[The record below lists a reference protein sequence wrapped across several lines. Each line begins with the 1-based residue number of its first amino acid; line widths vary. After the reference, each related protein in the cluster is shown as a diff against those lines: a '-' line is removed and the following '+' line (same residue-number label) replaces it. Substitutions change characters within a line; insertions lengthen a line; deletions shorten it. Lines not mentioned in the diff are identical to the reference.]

1 MSLRINSFILSSAE
15 RYCLVIDNSTKLPVY
30 YPNLFITTQIRNS
43 SQSVSTMISAAASL
57 IVLLNFINE
66 RNINLEERILTKK
79 FFSLSEFDDLRDF
92 TQKRHVSEN
101 ISKVVS
107 ISKKKDTFITSQS
120 HYNRLTVIYKYIE
133 WLSLEITENQDKLFI
148 NNLNR
153 CLRSIKAQRP
163 AKKGRNN
170 LIKSKALSKE
180 DVDFLFEVIRLNSEF
195 NPFKRETQRRN
206 RLIILMLYM
215 LGIRGG
221 ELLNIKIQDIN
232 FSSNQVSIIRRA
244 DEKSDLRVIQPLVKT
259 NERIIPIND
268 NLAKE
273 LYNYIQN
280 ERRKVAKNKKHDYLF
295 VVHRRGLNEGNPLPI
310 TSYHRVIKTIKKAAP
325 SLKTLTGHS
334 LRHTWNL
341 EFSKKLDSMDNPL
354 SEERQEK
361 IRSYLMGWKEDSGT
375 AKIYNRRFINEKAN
389 EVALQLQNSLNKE

>member
-1 MSLRINSFILSSAE
+1 
-15 RYCLVIDNSTKLPVY
+15 
-30 YPNLFITTQIRNS
+30 
-43 SQSVSTMISAAASL
+43 
-57 IVLLNFINE
+57 
-66 RNINLEERILTKK
+66 
-79 FFSLSEFDDLRDF
+79 
-92 TQKRHVSEN
+92 
-101 ISKVVS
+101 
-107 ISKKKDTFITSQS
+107 
-120 HYNRLTVIYKYIE
+120 
-133 WLSLEITENQDKLFI
+133 
-148 NNLNR
+148 
-153 CLRSIKAQRP
+153 
-163 AKKGRNN
+163 
-170 LIKSKALSKE
+170 SKE

-389 EVALQLQNSLNKE
+389 EVALQLQNSINKE

>member
-15 RYCLVIDNSTKLPVY
+15 RYCLVIDNSTKLPIY

-43 SQSVSTMISAAASL
+43 SKSVSTMISAAASL

-389 EVALQLQNSLNKE
+389 EVALQLQNSINKE